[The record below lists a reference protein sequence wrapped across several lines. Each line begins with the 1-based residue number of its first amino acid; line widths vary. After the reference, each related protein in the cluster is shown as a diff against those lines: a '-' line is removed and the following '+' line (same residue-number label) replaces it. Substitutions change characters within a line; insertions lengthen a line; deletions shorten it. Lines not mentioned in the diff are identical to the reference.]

1 MQRPVNRAS
10 IAGTM
15 ATLAIVPAID
25 AEGWAIDPYP
35 LWQEMPDNRRILSKN
50 VTVRM
55 KVEESDRVGELIR
68 ERSNHGR
75 IIRQKSN
82 AE

>member
-1 MQRPVNRAS
+1 MNMPVNRAS
-10 IAGTM
+10 I
-15 ATLAIVPAID
+15 D
-25 AEGWAIDPYP
+25 AEGPAIDPYP
-35 LWQEMPDNRRILSKN
+35 LWQEMPNNRRILSKN
-50 VTVRM
+50 VTVWM
-55 KVEESDRVGELIR
+55 NVGESDRVSELIR